1 MTRPILISAVLTG
14 VFCAGFAFGIDWL
27 TDMLERANVIVL
39 SFLSGFMGSLF
50 ASFVMGR
57 RRDDT

>member
-14 VFCAGFAFGIDWL
+14 MFCAGFAFGIDWL